1 MCLGWRS
8 SLTVSPQ
15 TITERPSAKILK
27 PSTNR
32 LTTAFSSR
40 WWSVWQFGHCQ
51 RSCNLS
57 STFLTWQMQHNF
69 DDGKNVSTLTSV
81 RPYHLHL
88 YSSMRMKSPNPA
100 SEITRAEHRVRSVLA
115 GWLLRSEKPHA
126 RRSDAPPPATAARG
140 GAAGTFLVSRHGWHA
155 GLVPFRSRRRARLAR
170 ISCSA
175 ARQGHFLP
183 ARRSD
188 QRCHLGA
195 LALPPHS
202 VCWLSRRRPAV
213 VFHRV
218 LHGHGAGNQLSLRLD
233 APEIRQRLDRHAPA
247 RQPQSICAGLFRRAD
262 APHPRYGPVDHRI
275 RLRPCARRPRRRHCF
290 LCKARRT
297 PGAT

>member
-1 MCLGWRS
+1 MSLLGDGNGLFWFAPRHHIFAVPVLKTPHAERRGILWSYYATLPHVSNDVSCFADMCLGWRS

-15 TITERPSAKILK
+15 TSTERPSAKILK

-100 SEITRAEHRVRSVLA
+100 SEITRARRPFLSMALVRSVSTTIT
-115 GWLLRSEKPHA
+115 WFS
-126 RRSDAPPPATAARG
+126 
-140 GAAGTFLVSRHGWHA
+140 
-155 GLVPFRSRRRARLAR
+155 
-170 ISCSA
+170 
-175 ARQGHFLP
+175 
-183 ARRSD
+183 
-188 QRCHLGA
+188 
-195 LALPPHS
+195 
-202 VCWLSRRRPAV
+202 
-213 VFHRV
+213 
-218 LHGHGAGNQLSLRLD
+218 
-233 APEIRQRLDRHAPA
+233 
-247 RQPQSICAGLFRRAD
+247 
-262 APHPRYGPVDHRI
+262 
-275 RLRPCARRPRRRHCF
+275 
-290 LCKARRT
+290 
-297 PGAT
+297 